1 MIELVH
7 TSVPHGLLPGDGGF
21 CTVAAT
27 KDVPAALRQRLEQL
41 SSYKHLVSAPGPQYE
56 RGNPVAWS
64 HLVLQTGE
72 HLLSCVRAC
81 AFDYTNRTNRIARH
95 WCFAPREVPAGTNF
109 ADVLLHGAVE
119 ELSTPWSGEPRWLPP
134 RSGSP
139 LAVSTD
145 RSDCRPVAW
154 NALFGESRG
163 PALAAGFAAALIHAV
178 RDGGR
183 GIVFRTS
190 PAADADG
197 VRALGLFADLL
208 ALVPA
213 DLRPRVVFS
222 TYPATLPAWMPRHL
236 VCLQSGDPALAAC
249 ATFVDLERGT
259 VSGAERLPQDPD
271 LLHLAQH
278 GRKQAP
284 PPSIRPF
291 ASSSAA
297 SAPAPSAPARGRT
310 PAAPTGRLVR
320 APSGRLVSKTQV
332 KKTKPEDILIYVL
345 CAAIVLA
352 AVTLAWWW
360 VKPSSKNSS
369 QLDSATQETTGVP
382 TNTSST
388 ASVVNQQEPRQ
399 VPETKTSSNP
409 IKPQPKETSSLKQ
422 IDKPPEIKEQVQAQ
436 PLPDPLFSAETI
448 QFNKKYPS
456 AKDLEGEGFW
466 YFYDKEGTWTKQP
479 IRKKEPI
486 SKKAKGPQLVS
497 STYDNEPEKVDKLL
511 VYSAQEKTIYWNFIF
526 KPEEGWFAKG
536 EPIDLRK
543 AYFGANPD
551 VFKVWNLVFEKERGT
566 PWRESYKVSF
576 SGSDPG
582 NPSKPV
588 EYSIQI
594 VGQFLKVEDIV
605 GKVDGPAKQRLES
618 ELRARE
624 QAVKDADENR
634 RTAQQ
639 NKAKIENELN
649 RLKQMR
655 DALDNQISGWEQ
667 KKKNASDKEEKDLKA
682 QIKQKTKE
690 RNDCQFEIDRLT
702 QTRAIETAE
711 ARLQEANK
719 DLNQRTQARDDKK
732 TEIEK
737 FVHRASRNQELS
749 RFKFSDVEPVR

>member
-109 ADVLLHGAVE
+109 ADVLLHGAAE

-139 LAVSTD
+139 LAASTD

-249 ATFVDLERGT
+249 ATFVDLEMGT

-352 AVTLAWWW
+352 ALTLAWWW
-360 VKPSSKNSS
+360 LKSSPNTPQQGSV
-369 QLDSATQETTGVP
+369 TQETTK
-382 TNTSST
+382 SST
-388 ASVVNQQEPRQ
+388 NSLSSASASSQTESKQ
-399 VPETKTSSNP
+399 VSETNAVSMVDQSP
-409 IKPQPKETSSLKQ
+409 PSIEKPPQKQ
-422 IDKPPEIKEQVQAQ
+422 IEKQIEKNEKKSDPSAS
-436 PLPDPLFSAETI
+436 DPLLFAETI
-448 QFNKKYPS
+448 ECKKYPQ
-456 AKDLEGEGFW
+456 AKDWEGDGIW
-466 YFYDKEGTWTKQP
+466 YYYDSNGIWTNRP
-479 IRKKEPI
+479 ICIQEV
-486 SKKAKGPQLVS
+486 SGLVKGKSYV
-497 STYDNEPEKVDKLL
+497 NEPGTMKNVHKILAYNVETKHLYWDFTFT
-511 VYSAQEKTIYWNFIF
+511 TID
-526 KPEEGWFAKG
+526 GWFSDGKQV
-536 EPIDLRK
+536 DLRT
-543 AYFGANPD
+543 AYFGTNPD
-551 VFKVWNLVFEKERGT
+551 VFETWKRVLGKQARKTWDEVYE
-566 PWRESYKVSF
+566 VSF
-576 SGSDPG
+576 TGIDPHSQT
-582 NPSKPV
+582 NV
-588 EYSIQI
+588 AYSIRR
-594 VGQFLKVEDIV
+594 GRYLKMEDIV
-605 GKVDGPAKQRLES
+605 CEVDASTIKKGKARIKQS
-618 ELRARE
+618 
-624 QAVKDADENR
+624 DD
-634 RTAQQ
+634 
-639 NKAKIENELN
+639 ELN
-649 RLKQMR
+649 RAKKENDNAEKSAQAAENKLAELESKRKQLDNEIAGLKQ
-655 DALDNQISGWEQ
+655 
-667 KKKNASDKEEKDLKA
+667 KKSTASDKEEEHLKKE
-682 QIKQKTKE
+682 INTKTKE
-690 RNDCQFEIDRLT
+690 LNTINGQIQPQSQAVEQAKRKASDANTAFVRAKQSNDFLK
-702 QTRAIETAE
+702 IEY
-711 ARLQEANK
+711 
-719 DLNQRTQARDDKK
+719 D
-732 TEIEK
+732 K
-737 FVHRASRNQELS
+737 FVNRDSHKIELS
-749 RFKFSDVEPVR
+749 RFKFSVKPCL